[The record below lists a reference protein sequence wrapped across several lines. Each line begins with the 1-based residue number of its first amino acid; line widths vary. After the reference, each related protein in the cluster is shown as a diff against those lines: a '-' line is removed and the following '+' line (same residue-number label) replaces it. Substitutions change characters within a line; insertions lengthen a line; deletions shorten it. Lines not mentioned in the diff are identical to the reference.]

1 VDGRARGGTLSG
13 GQRRRLGLA
22 ALLIGEW
29 DVLMLDEPTNHLDV
43 EGIAWLA
50 RHLKNR
56 WPKNVGGLLVVTHDR
71 WFLDEVA
78 NSMWEVHDGVVE
90 PFEGGYAAY
99 VLQRVERD
107 RIAAAAESKR
117 QNLMRKELAWLRRGA
132 PARTSKPRFRIEA
145 ANRLIADVP
154 PVRDSVKLTRM
165 AVSRLG
171 KDVVDLED
179 ADVRY
184 GDRDVL
190 REITWRI
197 APGERTAILGANGA
211 GKSTLYNVIAGT
223 LSPTAGTIS
232 LSMNGSIRDIT
243 KDEEYKRAL
252 YIGRIFQN
260 PLLGTAGK
268 MSLEDNMMI
277 CSKKGWKGLKIGLNA
292 RTRSYFRSELKQLNM
307 GLEERL
313 SDNVEQFSGGQRQAL
328 TLLMAV
334 MSRPA
339 LLLLDEH
346 TAALDPSNAA
356 LVMNLT
362 KRFAESYNLTVMM
375 VTHNMQHALDYG
387 NRLIMMDKGEIIFDI
402 AGDEKK
408 NLTMDDIVQRFRSIK
423 KTALTSDRMILQ

>member
-1 VDGRARGGTLSG
+1 M
-13 GQRRRLGLA
+13 
-22 ALLIGEW
+22 IE
-29 DVLMLDEPTNHLDV
+29 
-43 EGIAWLA
+43 
-50 RHLKNR
+50 LKNIAITFN
-56 WPKNVGGLLVVTHDR
+56 PGTADENTALKNID
-71 WFLDEVA
+71 
-78 NSMWEVHDGVVE
+78 
-90 PFEGGYAAY
+90 
-99 VLQRVERD
+99 
-107 RIAAAAESKR
+107 
-117 QNLMRKELAWLRRGA
+117 
-132 PARTSKPRFRIEA
+132 
-145 ANRLIADVP
+145 
-154 PVRDSVKLTRM
+154 LTIN
-165 AVSRLG
+165 
-171 KDVVDLED
+171 K
-179 ADVRY
+179 
-184 GDRDVL
+184 GDF
-190 REITWRI
+190 ITVI
-197 APGERTAILGANGA
+197 GSNGA

-223 LSPTAGTIS
+223 LSPTAGAIS
-232 LSMNGSIRDIT
+232 LSMNGSVRNIT

-362 KRFAESYNLTVMM
+362 KRFAESYDLTVMM

-408 NLTMDDIVQRFRSIK
+408 NLTMDDIVQRFRAIK

>member
-1 VDGRARGGTLSG
+1 MIELKNIAITFNPGTADEN
-13 GQRRRLGLA
+13 A
-22 ALLIGEW
+22 ALKNIDLTINKGDFITVIG
-29 DVLMLDEPTNHLDV
+29 
-43 EGIAWLA
+43 
-50 RHLKNR
+50 
-56 WPKNVGGLLVVTHDR
+56 
-71 WFLDEVA
+71 
-78 NSMWEVHDGVVE
+78 S
-90 PFEGGYAAY
+90 
-99 VLQRVERD
+99 
-107 RIAAAAESKR
+107 
-117 QNLMRKELAWLRRGA
+117 
-132 PARTSKPRFRIEA
+132 
-145 ANRLIADVP
+145 
-154 PVRDSVKLTRM
+154 
-165 AVSRLG
+165 
-171 KDVVDLED
+171 
-179 ADVRY
+179 
-184 GDRDVL
+184 
-190 REITWRI
+190 
-197 APGERTAILGANGA
+197 NGA

-402 AGDEKK
+402 AGTEKK
-408 NLTMDDIVQRFRSIK
+408 NLTMDDIVQRFRAIK
-423 KTALTSDRMILQ
+423 KTVLTSDRMILQ